1 MLPILNNYHTSI
13 GQDLAKFKLS
23 IIVPKEAVWTDE
35 AFPNE
40 FKGVKAH
47 RWPLKRFPVTPSF
60 LFYLKDFTNS

>member
-47 RWPLKRFPVTPSF
+47 RWPLKRFPVTSSF
-60 LFYLKDFTNS
+60 LFYLKDFTKS